1 MLRRGR
7 WGTGSYPCL
16 KPALT
21 FAHVTDD
28 PGRVLLFI
36 LLPGFRPAL
45 GGEGGTQGPLLLSS
59 PCSHPA
65 HTPSRLALLSQAA
78 LSPWPTGTGARR
90 SAHSQWE
97 QAEEHTGAPST
108 TLVSCS

>member
-28 PGRVLLFI
+28 PGRVLQFI
-36 LLPGFRPAL
+36 LLPGVRPAL
-45 GGEGGTQGPLLLSS
+45 RGREALRPPYYSPHCVHTQHTPPPALL
-59 PCSHPA
+59 CSHR
-65 HTPSRLALLSQAA
+65 RLCAPGPRGQEPGVGVVVVSTL
-78 LSPWPTGTGARR
+78 PVGA
-90 SAHSQWE
+90 
-97 QAEEHTGAPST
+97 G
-108 TLVSCS
+108 